1 MRFRLYSPGFNFPN
15 FKIFRP
21 GGSQLSAGHFP
32 LLPGRCSS
40 SMVLMPWGGTTSS
53 PVTRAWP
60 RYSPVDP
67 RPGEVTLGAVGSCT
81 ST

>member
-32 LLPGRCSS
+32 LLPGRCCFQHGSDALGRNPLFAGHPCVAALLPCGPPARRSS
-40 SMVLMPWGGTTSS
+40 T
-53 PVTRAWP
+53 
-60 RYSPVDP
+60 
-67 RPGEVTLGAVGSCT
+67 
-81 ST
+81 